1 MLSSRIN
8 CSCRHIFVS
17 SVKLRLRIVYLSL
30 SVNCHVSGRGPIHST
45 RLSHKDQVS
54 VSCQITNIGTIP
66 VTCQLHLKSCP
77 DHLSNYKYQLT
88 ANSLSLSMLNLR
100 HPLVTW
106 HIANKCRIPVTCNVT
121 PLHPPVICL
130 PCIPLSSVT
139 PASPCHLSP
148 LHPPVICLPC
158 IPLSSV
164 TPASPCHLSPLHPPV
179 ICHLC
184 IPLSSV
190 TPASPCHLSP
200 LHLPVICHPYIPL
213 SSVIPA
219 SYPPVICHTINAR
232 QIPVTCH
239 VTPSLQLPFRYLS
252 FSQHFS
258 NSFHFVMLHLLH
270 RHLS

>member
-1 MLSSRIN
+1 LLLSAYI
-8 CSCRHIFVS
+8 CVICQVAITH
-17 SVKLRLRIVYLSL
+17 SL

-106 HIANKCRIPVTCNVT
+106 HIANKCRIPGTCHVT
-121 PLHPPVICL
+121 PLHPPVIC
-130 PCIPLSSVT
+130 
-139 PASPCHLSP
+139 
-148 LHPPVICLPC
+148 HP
-158 IPLSSV
+158 
-164 TPASPCHLSPLHPPV
+164 
-179 ICHLC
+179 C

-232 QIPVTCH
+232 KFLSPVMLHLLHCR
-239 VTPSLQLPFRYLS
+239 SRYLS
-252 FSQHFS
+252 CCQHTS
-258 NSFHFVMLHLLH
+258 NSCHFVMLHLLRQLLSSVVSH
-270 RHLS
+270 TSTSVPVTCHVAPPAPPCFLSYNKHTLKSFHLSC